1 MPSPSESPA
10 SNAARIVPLDCTS
23 YDLALLLRLIENG
36 GDRSYQWS
44 ELTRVLAVGAR
55 YQFQHIASFVRQ
67 PASHR
72 IDGGNVKEIFNFA
85 GSHGFHDLA
94 KLAIA
99 GFVNSSSMWN
109 AEYDDLPLSLFKGI
123 PGEYGAALIRA
134 MAKHQPVAGLTEVV
148 RWQRISGAFDVT
160 K

>member
-10 SNAARIVPLDCTS
+10 SNAARIVHLDCTS
-23 YDLALLLRLIENG
+23 DDLALLLGLIENG
-36 GDRSYQWS
+36 GDRSDQWS

-55 YQFQHIASFVRQ
+55 YQFQHIANFVRQ

-85 GSHGFHDLA
+85 GSNGFHDLA

-109 AEYDDLPLSLFKGI
+109 AEYDDLPLTLQRHSGRVWGSSHLGY
-123 PGEYGAALIRA
+123 GEASTGRRP
-134 MAKHQPVAGLTEVV
+134 HRSGQVAEDQWSF
-148 RWQRISGAFDVT
+148 RCD
-160 K
+160 